1 MTNQA
6 KIKQLVK
13 NVEERSR
20 EYNGGDTCYPF
31 IVGWLESAMTNI
43 LEYNRSLDSE
53 LEKSKFKN

>member
-1 MTNQA
+1 MTNKE
-6 KIKQLVK
+6 KIEEIVR
-13 NVEERSR
+13 NVTERSR